1 MAEYDEFSA
10 NGGRI
15 RWAEFGDW
23 GLEDKGARWEE
34 FADGGSDGLAFPFGL
49 AGVLKA
55 KVVHAGGCKEV
66 GDVSDAVS

>member
-1 MAEYDEFSA
+1 MGEGSD
-10 NGGRI
+10 GRSLVI
-15 RWAEFGDW
+15 
-23 GLEDKGARWEE
+23 GAWRTRVPGAWEE